1 MFNEAVEIEQGDDF
15 DAHYYYDYH
24 EERRAQQE
32 EIKRQRAHE
41 REERRREIESTL
53 TYKFQS
59 MPMEDQLALSSA
71 VISKIVLIIL
81 GEDFLRHSRDTCKT
95 IFSVTYLVIMKRK
108 KIDVQAVA

>member
-1 MFNEAVEIEQGDDF
+1 MFNEAVEVEQRDDF

-32 EIKRQRAHE
+32 EIKRQRAYE

-59 MPMEDQLALSSA
+59 MPMEDQLALIGGVVS
-71 VISKIVLIIL
+71 IIVLIIL
-81 GEDFLRHSRDTCKT
+81 GENFLRHSRDTCKT
-95 IFSVTYLVIMKRK
+95 IFQLHIWS
-108 KIDVQAVA
+108 

>member
-41 REERRREIESTL
+41 REQRRREIESTL

-59 MPMEDQLALSSA
+59 MPMEDQLALIGGVVS
-71 VISKIVLIIL
+71 IIVLIIL
-81 GEDFLRHSRDTCKT
+81 GEDFWDTQETLVKLF
-95 IFSVTYLVIMKRK
+95 FSYISGHYET
-108 KIDVQAVA
+108 QEN